1 MAATSLTPA
10 QTRTQAVGFMA
21 ECSLAGLRKRLP
33 LKWPTPANTPPSPK
47 RRYRSAY
54 AYRGWEELEDL
65 RAWETHSDFDVVLR
79 LVDFSGLRPVLAQL
93 LGWKSGRGWE
103 PFDPLSFFLLT
114 GWQIT
119 QRWSRA
125 QTLANLRLP
134 RYADYRLRFG
144 FREGLYP
151 TEGGMRY
158 FLTTLGHNS
167 EMDGQ
172 TVRVE
177 NGEQTFTIAIQRLNQ
192 LLVQAVD
199 LVRQANLLSPQA
211 WQAALVCPDGQLH
224 DAASQMRCAAVGETC
239 YQPSHPQHPRPCLAK
254 DKGQRGCDC
263 DTLSCA
269 QLCRYA
275 TPRDP
280 QARFV
285 WYTASNQP
293 QSSPNRSTTPREA
306 QPTDGEGH
314 YGYRSLPLRL
324 ADPLRR
330 FSLTLLEDFQGAN
343 RREEVYAAALL
354 RQLPT
359 SYPDLHLDAVA
370 GDAGLGFEVFL
381 HTIYALQARRVV
393 DRRRHDTD
401 QDHSLW
407 PVRGY
412 DDHGRPVCP
421 FGYAFLSNGFER
433 TRQRHKWVCA
443 KACLQAQQPLVP
455 LPNTVYP
462 PQECPYQDDQHPV
475 GRIVNVTEHFPDG
488 SIRLVRDVPM
498 GTPAWKALYHRARNA
513 VEGRNA
519 TLEGWGLKRFS
530 VFGLERTKALIFQA
544 DVWDTLTTLAR
555 LVRQATLASQVT

>member
-1 MAATSLTPA
+1 
-10 QTRTQAVGFMA
+10 
-21 ECSLAGLRKRLP
+21 
-33 LKWPTPANTPPSPK
+33 
-47 RRYRSAY
+47 
-54 AYRGWEELEDL
+54 
-65 RAWETHSDFDVVLR
+65 
-79 LVDFSGLRPVLAQL
+79 
-93 LGWKSGRGWE
+93 
-103 PFDPLSFFLLT
+103 
-114 GWQIT
+114 
-119 QRWSRA
+119 
-125 QTLANLRLP
+125 
-134 RYADYRLRFG
+134 
-144 FREGLYP
+144 
-151 TEGGMRY
+151 
-158 FLTTLGHNS
+158 
-167 EMDGQ
+167 
-172 TVRVE
+172 
-177 NGEQTFTIAIQRLNQ
+177 
-192 LLVQAVD
+192 
-199 LVRQANLLSPQA
+199 
-211 WQAALVCPDGQLH
+211 
-224 DAASQMRCAAVGETC
+224 MRCAAVGETC
-239 YQPSHPQHPRPCLAK
+239 YQPAPPQHPRPCLAK

-285 WYTASNQP
+285 WYTAANQP
-293 QSSPNRSTTPREA
+293 HDSPNRSTTPREA

-330 FSLTLLEDFQGAN
+330 FSLTLLEDFQSAN

-359 SYPDLHLDAVA
+359 CYPDLHLDAVA

-401 QDHSLW
+401 EDHSLW
-407 PVRGY
+407 PTRGY

-433 TRQRHKWVCA
+433 SRQRHKWVCA
-443 KACLQAQQPLVP
+443 KACLQGQQPIVP
-455 LPNTVYP
+455 LPNVTYP
-462 PQECPYQDDQHPV
+462 PQECPYQADQHPI
-475 GRIVNVTEHFPDG
+475 GRIVNISEHFPDG

-519 TLEGWGLKRFS
+519 ALEGWGFKRLPA
-530 VFGLERTKALIFQA
+530 FGLPRSKALIFLA
-544 DVWDTLTTLAR
+544 DTWDTLTTLAR